1 MIRDVVT
8 SPVSSNVMKSD
19 RVLRVLHLEDNHL
32 DAELVQAAI
41 ESEGYRCDV
50 SRVDDRA
57 SFVDALNRGP
67 YDLILA
73 DYTLPAFDG
82 VSALS
87 IVQQEIP
94 DTPFIFVSGTIGED
108 LAIDCLKGGATDYIL
123 KHRLGRLGPSIR
135 RALVEAEERRERREA
150 EEAIRNQA
158 QLLDLAN
165 DSIIVRDLEDRITYW
180 NQGAERLFGWT
191 ESDALG
197 RFEYE
202 LLQTVFTRSAEEIR
216 HAFVRDGHWEGE
228 LVQKKR
234 DGSIITVESRWTL
247 QRNTDGSPHATLEI
261 SNDVTQRRRL
271 EAQFLQAQKMES
283 VGRLASGVAHDF
295 NNLLTVIIGRSYL
308 LMSRVDDDRMRKD
321 LDLVQKTAE
330 RAAVLTRQLL
340 AFSRRQPIIP
350 RLLDLNELVANM
362 DKMLRR
368 LIGEDID
375 VLSEFAPNLGKVK
388 ADPGQMEQVIMNL
401 AVNARDAMPKGGKLT
416 IETANIDLDSGYAS
430 HHLSVAPGKY
440 IMLAIS
446 DTGCGMDA
454 ETQNHIFEPFFT
466 TKDSGTGLGLSTVYG
481 IVKQSG
487 GNIWVYSELGV
498 GTTFKVYLPRA
509 SDSTEPGQVAAE
521 GSQISGG
528 SETILLVEDEQAVRE
543 IVRETLTSQ
552 GYTVL
557 EAQHGPEAL
566 RIAEKHTSRIHLLM
580 TDVVM
585 PAMHGPE
592 LADALCKIH
601 SETKVLFMSGYTDSA
616 LTRHGVLEGKR
627 EFMQKPFT
635 LGDLAKRVRGIL
647 DLK

>member
-1 MIRDVVT
+1 LIRDVVT

>member
-1 MIRDVVT
+1 
-8 SPVSSNVMKSD
+8 MKSD